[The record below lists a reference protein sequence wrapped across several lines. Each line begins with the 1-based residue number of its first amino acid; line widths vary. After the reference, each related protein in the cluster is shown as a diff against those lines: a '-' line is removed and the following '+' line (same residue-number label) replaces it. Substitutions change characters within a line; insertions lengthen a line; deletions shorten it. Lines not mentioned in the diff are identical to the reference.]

1 MQVDEQQV
9 MKEAL
14 GDTTAYKSACNLV
27 YISPHISK
35 QIDHL
40 PEPQY
45 TRESSD
51 RFSIPKEIVN

>member
-1 MQVDEQQV
+1 

-27 YISPHISK
+27 YISPHICN

-40 PEPQY
+40 VFPQY
-45 TRESSD
+45 ASD
-51 RFSIPKEIVN
+51 TAQLFNIPKEIVQ